1 MHRTVS
7 LQGASSGMFGSRA
20 TPDLA
25 VDDPLKNPLIII
37 VIHKKECPK
46 IGGCF
51 SYVQIHSGAEFE
63 MFNDH
68 MTTS

>member
-25 VDDPLKNPLIII
+25 VDNQLKNPLIII

-46 IGGCF
+46 IGGF
-51 SYVQIHSGAEFE
+51 FP
-63 MFNDH
+63 MFRSILVLNLRCS
-68 MTTS
+68 MTI